1 VEVADN
7 GAGIPPDELERIFE
21 RFYQTDKA
29 RSGGNRRGVGLGLAI
44 AREIVLAH
52 GGKIRAYN
60 RSQSNP
66 PAPDSESTLATR
78 RGSVF
83 VVTLPAVRPDDE
95 TFVRKRRDVNSRSG
109 RSG

>member
-1 VEVADN
+1 LD
-7 GAGIPPDELERIFE
+7 RIFE

-44 AREIVLAH
+44 AREIVQAH

-60 RSQSNP
+60 RSQINP
-66 PAPDSESTLATR
+66 SAPVGDSTLATR

-83 VVTLPAVRPDDE
+83 AVTLPAVRPDDE
-95 TFVRKRRDVNSRSG
+95 TFVRKRKDFNSRSR
-109 RSG
+109 RST